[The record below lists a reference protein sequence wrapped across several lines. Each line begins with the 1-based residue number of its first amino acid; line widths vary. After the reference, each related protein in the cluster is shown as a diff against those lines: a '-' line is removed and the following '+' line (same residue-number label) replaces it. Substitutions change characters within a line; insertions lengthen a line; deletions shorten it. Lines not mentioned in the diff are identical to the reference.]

1 MKGYPKCIFFF
12 TGIGFSIGHELSHA
26 FDDHGRKYNGF
37 GDLESWWTQET
48 LDQELGIV

>member
-1 MKGYPKCIFFF
+1 MHESFF

-48 LDQELGIV
+48 LDQELRIV